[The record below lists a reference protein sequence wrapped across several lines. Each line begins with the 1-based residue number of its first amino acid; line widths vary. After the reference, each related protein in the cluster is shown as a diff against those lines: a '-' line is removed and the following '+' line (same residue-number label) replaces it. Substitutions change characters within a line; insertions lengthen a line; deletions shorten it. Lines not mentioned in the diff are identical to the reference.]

1 VTADDRV
8 VLVTGAARGIGA
20 ATVSELLTTGH
31 RVIAVDSCEGSD
43 SGLGYP
49 LATRED
55 LATVA
60 ALDPERVEAVEAD
73 VRDLEA
79 MRAAVARGV
88 ARFGRL
94 DAVVAAAGVI
104 AGGLPL
110 WETSAEDLQ
119 VQWEVNALGV
129 WHTATATVPVLLEQP
144 DPSGCRF
151 VAVVSAAGSRG
162 LFHLAAYNAT
172 KHAALGIV
180 RGLAADLVGTG
191 VTAVAVSPGST
202 DTAMLAATADI
213 YGLAD
218 PSELAGSQLIKRSI
232 RADEMAATIA
242 FCTSPAGGV
251 LNGSAVA
258 ADGGFTG

>member
-1 VTADDRV
+1 MTADDRV

-129 WHTATATVPVLLEQP
+129 WPVSYTHLRATRP
-144 DPSGCRF
+144 
-151 VAVVSAAGSRG
+151 
-162 LFHLAAYNAT
+162 Y
-172 KHAALGIV
+172 
-180 RGLAADLVGTG
+180 
-191 VTAVAVSPGST
+191 
-202 DTAMLAATADI
+202 
-213 YGLAD
+213 
-218 PSELAGSQLIKRSI
+218 
-232 RADEMAATIA
+232 
-242 FCTSPAGGV
+242 
-251 LNGSAVA
+251 
-258 ADGGFTG
+258 